1 MTVNSFSKKVN
12 EVTCFLIGVF
22 AFFFVQAESLTD
34 DEIREFA
41 THMEHQ
47 HGIKATQVTD
57 ILRYAMVQPNVL
69 EKMTKPA
76 EGLPWYRY
84 REIFLTENRIQGGLD
99 FWRVHEKKLLKAEQ
113 LYGVPPEIITAII
126 GVETFYGKRAGNNVV
141 LDSLVTLG
149 FRYPRRSKFFLSELE
164 HFFLLTHHEGL
175 DPFRIKGSYAGA
187 MGIPQFMPSSYR
199 VYAVDFNGDNVRDLI
214 GSVSDSIGS
223 VGNYLNQHGWARGE
237 SIAFPATLEDS
248 NVEEFLKQGI
258 KPITAVEKMRSRGI
272 KISEDVSDNSKAA
285 LMQFQLPDGLV
296 YWIGLNNF
304 YAITRYNHS
313 SLYGMAVYQL
323 SRVIEKRYK
332 E

>member
-1 MTVNSFSKKVN
+1 
-12 EVTCFLIGVF
+12 
-22 AFFFVQAESLTD
+22 
-34 DEIREFA
+34 
-41 THMEHQ
+41 
-47 HGIKATQVTD
+47 
-57 ILRYAMVQPNVL
+57 
-69 EKMTKPA
+69 
-76 EGLPWYRY
+76 
-84 REIFLTENRIQGGLD
+84 
-99 FWRVHEKKLLKAEQ
+99 
-113 LYGVPPEIITAII
+113 
-126 GVETFYGKRAGNNVV
+126 
-141 LDSLVTLG
+141 
-149 FRYPRRSKFFLSELE
+149 
-164 HFFLLTHHEGL
+164 
-175 DPFRIKGSYAGA
+175 
-187 MGIPQFMPSSYR
+187 MPSSYR